1 MIGWL
6 VIFLCWVASFV
17 FAGIEAGLLSLD
29 QVRLRHQVKLHNPAA
44 IALDRLLKKPERL
57 LATVL
62 LVTNFS
68 DIAGLLVLTR
78 RIVNLLGASG
88 YLVALLVAGP
98 IYLFLLGVLPKSL
111 FRRFPYRALAALAG
125 LLVLTSRLL
134 WPVLEFGSQIG
145 HLLFRRKK
153 ATPRLFAA
161 REDLKQLTVESERQ
175 GTLTPAER
183 AMIHNVVDFRTIKVA
198 DVMVPRSHIIAV
210 NPQTTIPELLQ
221 LSARTGVDRL
231 PVLGP
236 DGGALGLV
244 DVLDVLLDS
253 NSAPELRHYTRR
265 IVSAAEN
272 ESAYRIIRRLR
283 AARLSL
289 AAVVDE
295 RRHLAGI
302 VTVEDLVRRLVQSS

>member
-1 MIGWL
+1 
-6 VIFLCWVASFV
+6 
-17 FAGIEAGLLSLD
+17 
-29 QVRLRHQVKLHNPAA
+29 
-44 IALDRLLKKPERL
+44 
-57 LATVL
+57 
-62 LVTNFS
+62 
-68 DIAGLLVLTR
+68 
-78 RIVNLLGASG
+78 
-88 YLVALLVAGP
+88 
-98 IYLFLLGVLPKSL
+98 
-111 FRRFPYRALAALAG
+111 
-125 LLVLTSRLL
+125 
-134 WPVLEFGSQIG
+134 
-145 HLLFRRKK
+145 
-153 ATPRLFAA
+153 
-161 REDLKQLTVESERQ
+161 
-175 GTLTPAER
+175 
-183 AMIHNVVDFRTIKVA
+183 
-198 DVMVPRSHIIAV
+198 MVPRSHIIAV